1 MRRVPL
7 PVAQLEFR
15 RPGGGGGC
23 VWHSNSRT
31 SSSPRPLISSLLSC
45 LWFPLPYFP
54 AFPTPASFI
63 CFSICAIFPPSSLR
77 PAPHSLHLHLL
88 ASPPLR
94 WLLRLLSPSFASI
107 SALVHV
113 FVFCFLCWVS
123 PTLSSVL
130 PDTNFFLPPV
140 LLQSYFFFMQ
150 FSLLLLLLS
159 FNCRTFF
166 LHIRFNLITIV
177 LCLLSPSYFCF
188 LPFSCPLLPLLF
200 VIFFFHFSFLP
211 LPQLVSSH
219 CPPSLF
225 RFLISL
231 LPHPLFSPILL
242 SAHSCFLLLTQ
253 STSSSLTFSTAAH
266 PVFLPLLLPT
276 VVLLLYTSS
285 VSCLLPPPFSS
296 LICFSTP
303 PHSLFCFYF

>member
-1 MRRVPL
+1 MRR
-7 PVAQLEFR
+7 EFR

-94 WLLRLLSPSFASI
+94 WLLRLLSPSFASF

-113 FVFCFLCWVS
+113 FIFCFLCWVS
-123 PTLSSVL
+123 PTPSSVL

-140 LLQSYFFFMQ
+140 LLQSHFFFMQ

-159 FNCRTFF
+159 FNYAEHFFTYTLQPYHHRAVSPFSILFLFPSFF
-166 LHIRFNLITIV
+166 LSIT
-177 LCLLSPSYFCF
+177 
-188 LPFSCPLLPLLF
+188 SC
-200 VIFFFHFSFLP
+200 IICDFFFHFSFLP

-253 STSSSLTFSTAAH
+253 STSSSLTFFYCC
-266 PVFLPLLLPT
+266 PPCIPT
-276 VVLLLYTSS
+276 PPPSNCFLLLYTSS
-285 VSCLLPPPFSS
+285 VSCLMPPPFSS

-303 PHSLFCFYF
+303 PHSLFCLYF

>member
-1 MRRVPL
+1 MLFFLLPL
-7 PVAQLEFR
+7 SALLLTLF
-15 RPGGGGGC
+15 
-23 VWHSNSRT
+23 T
-31 SSSPRPLISSLLSC
+31 SISSLLRLSC
-45 LWFPLPYFP
+45 AGFP
-54 AFPTPASFI
+54 
-63 CFSICAIFPPSSLR
+63 R
-77 PAPHSLHLHLL
+77 
-88 ASPPLR
+88 
-94 WLLRLLSPSFASI
+94 LSP
-107 SALVHV
+107 L
-113 FVFCFLCWVS
+113 
-123 PTLSSVL
+123 
-130 PDTNFFLPPV
+130 
-140 LLQSYFFFMQ
+140 
-150 FSLLLLLLS
+150 FSLTLIS
-159 FNCRTFF
+159 FYHQCSSPYYCYYYHLTMQNF

-188 LPFSCPLLPLLF
+188 LPFSCPLLPVLF
-200 VIFFFHFSFLP
+200 VISFFHFSFLP

-276 VVLLLYTSS
+276 IVLLLYTSS